1 VNDNPPQFETTSIY
15 LNETDNNN
23 NFGTKFS
30 LVNAYDMDDLDD
42 GKLTFKIED
51 CFYLNKN
58 ILIKK
63 PAIASPNTNHLS
75 YPLCSRQF
83 MELIDSDDWMNKK
96 KKSISLKLNLNNFNS
111 LLKNSTDYYL
121 KQNIIS
127 EPIINFNIDIS
138 VRDSSHYSAFT
149 RVQLNIYLKKQSNP
163 FIQNK
168 VIVNKNKQLVRE
180 ENLTYGFRKATY
192 FIQIKSSE
200 QLKKQVEFIRLQ
212 NEYVWMISS
221 SSSSSLNGTNSLA
234 NKQNLFKPFDLNF
247 SIINNNNELIKLEPN
262 FGSLYFDIKK
272 LDQIK
277 DFVFRIKIGCKCPY
291 SDRIDDSS
299 EDLFKTTQIIISIE
313 NSAIYNMNTIKDLI
327 YYPIWSQIKLNA
339 SIDEN
344 LPAGSWLYD
353 GLNGKKFTA
362 KTYLNNQVLEKIQ
375 NLLPF

>member
-1 VNDNPPQFETTSIY
+1 
-15 LNETDNNN
+15 
-23 NFGTKFS
+23 
-30 LVNAYDMDDLDD
+30 M
-42 GKLTFKIED
+42 
-51 CFYLNKN
+51 
-58 ILIKK
+58 
-63 PAIASPNTNHLS
+63 
-75 YPLCSRQF
+75 
-83 MELIDSDDWMNKK
+83 
-96 KKSISLKLNLNNFNS
+96 
-111 LLKNSTDYYL
+111 
-121 KQNIIS
+121 
-127 EPIINFNIDIS
+127 
-138 VRDSSHYSAFT
+138 
-149 RVQLNIYLKKQSNP
+149 NIYLKKQSNP

-168 VIVNKNKQLVRE
+168 VIIVSKNRQLVRE

-200 QLKKQVEFIRLQ
+200 QLNKNVEFIRLQ
-212 NEYVWMISS
+212 NEYVWMV

-247 SIINNNNELIKLEPN
+247 SITNNSHELVKLEPN

-291 SDRIDDSS
+291 SDRIVDAS

-313 NSAIYNMNTIKDLI
+313 NSAIYNMNTLKDLI